1 MSIYRQVKRASP
13 DNVHDFSLQRTKPRE
28 RESIPSSDWLAKRK
42 AQPCETLL
50 ATTARWYATLPR
62 DVQPEVMGAMFAR
75 ILNCLAAGW
84 HDRDTTW
91 RYFDDLLTDRRGGR
105 QGFPANVL
113 EELHR
118 LKTFYDALNPS
129 ASDIWRSAS

>member
-13 DNVHDFSLQRTKPRE
+13 DNVHDFSLQRTHTRE
-28 RESIPSSDWLAKRK
+28 RESVPSSEWLAKRK

-50 ATTARWYATLPR
+50 ATTARWYASLPA
-62 DVQPEVMGAMFAR
+62 DVRPEMMCAMFPR

-84 HDRDTTW
+84 HDRDTTR

-105 QGFPANVL
+105 KGFPASVL
-113 EELHR
+113 DELHR
-118 LKTFYDALNPS
+118 LTTLYEALNPG
-129 ASDIWRSAS
+129 ANDTWRSVS